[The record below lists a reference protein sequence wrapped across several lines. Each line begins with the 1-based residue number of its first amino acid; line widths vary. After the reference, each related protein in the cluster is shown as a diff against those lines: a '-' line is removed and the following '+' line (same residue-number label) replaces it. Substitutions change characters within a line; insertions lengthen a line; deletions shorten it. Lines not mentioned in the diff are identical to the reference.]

1 MSKVKIDFYP
11 KSHSI
16 RKKKKNRKR
25 IIIHIN
31 YELTKFKR
39 NGEIFIQQFGNLSY
53 MV

>member
-16 RKKKKNRKR
+16 RKKKNGKR

-31 YELTKFKR
+31 YVLTKFKR